1 MEAVAS
7 ELHCD
12 SLEGDPIP
20 EQTFFMWFT
29 RCCSD
34 GGGGWCLLQYRK
46 YVQYMYNLVPFGF
59 AQGKFSPSETWIKCL
74 IDHK

>member
-12 SLEGDPIP
+12 SLEGDPFP

-29 RCCSD
+29 RWCSD
-34 GGGGWCLLQYRK
+34 EGGGWCVLHY
-46 YVQYMYNLVPFGF
+46 
-59 AQGKFSPSETWIKCL
+59 
-74 IDHK
+74 